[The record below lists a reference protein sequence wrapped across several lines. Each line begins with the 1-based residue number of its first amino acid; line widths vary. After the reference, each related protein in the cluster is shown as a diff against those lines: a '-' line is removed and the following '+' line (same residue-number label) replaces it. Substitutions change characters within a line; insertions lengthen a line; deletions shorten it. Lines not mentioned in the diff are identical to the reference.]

1 MRRKFKNKRMEEQ
14 YTETDFLKDL
24 AQEVLKGTTTTV
36 DVEDIL
42 YGRYS
47 SDAEAE
53 KAIKKFYR
61 VLHNIESVE
70 ENVKQPKQNR
80 TRQLKERQ
88 TVDEYLKDMANLVI
102 QGTTSITDVEDEIY
116 SSCSDHPEKA
126 RPLIQKFHKILR
138 DMKEGVSTNV
148 RHRRLQEKEDVD
160 IDVKNPGVL
169 EVPEGKSVDSLPVS
183 HFVNLAKKKGTSDVT
198 KALNNLQV
206 WNKKKDPKLSKW
218 AGDMI
223 DKVKQQT
230 EKNECIRPNR
240 TRRSKLK
247 EGKEQTVGQYIT
259 QQLDDG
265 KIQEKQ
271 VIAFYDKNNNVKWL
285 GKAGYYPIYLDREPF
300 KSAKKVKNEIRIN
313 ERGVSES
320 TNMKESPMDYLDSEK
335 RAIIDKLESLGYSGT
350 KPINFGGSVLIMYS
364 KTYWTDKR
372 TSSGLEIYIDPLE
385 GDVTVQEFEH
395 EVDTEDLTDLCPVK
409 YVTSANDVLKIDRW
423 ARQAKK
429 HEYSLNYESIRY
441 DRYDPNVEAQF
452 MNPGN
457 LYDDMPETEYGTD
470 DTFEFYVSYCMNNC
484 GNEEIAREYLESE
497 NLPESFIDSIIDE
510 VYLRFDMQ

>member
-1 MRRKFKNKRMEEQ
+1 MVRPIKEDS
-14 YTETDFLKDL
+14 YD
-24 AQEVLKGTTTTV
+24 
-36 DVEDIL
+36 DIL
-42 YGRYS
+42 NDKLFVIHDVWEDEVYDVVEKAKSLGIKEKDIDYDDDNQTIKIMYS
-47 SDAEAE
+47 PYSGMAFHRCAQLYNWFIHFKDWYREAE
-53 KAIKKFYR
+53 F
-61 VLHNIESVE
+61 NESVSLE
-70 ENVKQPKQNR
+70 ER
-80 TRQLKERQ
+80 
-88 TVDEYLKDMANLVI
+88 
-102 QGTTSITDVEDEIY
+102 
-116 SSCSDHPEKA
+116 
-126 RPLIQKFHKILR
+126 
-138 DMKEGVSTNV
+138 
-148 RHRRLQEKEDVD
+148 EDVD

-285 GKAGYYPIYLDREPF
+285 GKAGYYPIYLDHEPF
-300 KSAKKVKNEIRIN
+300 KSVKKVKNEIRIN

-335 RAIIDKLESLGYSGT
+335 RAIIDKLESLGYRGT

-409 YVTSANDVLKIDRW
+409 YVTSANDVVKIDRW
-423 ARQAKK
+423 AKQAKK
-429 HEYSLNYESIRY
+429 HEYSLNYESIGY

-452 MNPGN
+452 MDPSDF
-457 LYDDMPETEYGTD
+457 YDDMPETEYDTD

-510 VYLRFDMQ
+510 VYLRFDML

>member
-1 MRRKFKNKRMEEQ
+1 MRRQFKRKHIQKEQ

-42 YGRYS
+42 YRRYH

-61 VLHNIESVE
+61 VLHNME
-70 ENVKQPKQNR
+70 
-80 TRQLKERQ
+80 
-88 TVDEYLKDMANLVI
+88 
-102 QGTTSITDVEDEIY
+102 
-116 SSCSDHPEKA
+116 
-126 RPLIQKFHKILR
+126 
-138 DMKEGVSTNV
+138 EGVSTKT
-148 RHRRLQEKEDVD
+148 RYRRLHEKEDVD

-183 HFVNLAKKKGTSDVT
+183 HFVNLAKKKGTSNVT

-218 AGDMI
+218 AGNMI
-223 DKVKQQT
+223 DKVKKQT

-247 EGKEQTVGQYIT
+247 EGKGQTVGQYIT

-285 GKAGYYPIYLDREPF
+285 GKAGYYPIYLDHEPF
-300 KSAKKVKNEIRIN
+300 KYAKKVKNEIRIN

-320 TNMKESPMDYLDSEK
+320 TNIKESPMDYLDSEK
-335 RAIIDKLESLGYSGT
+335 RAIIDKLESLGYRGT
-350 KPINFGGSVLIMYS
+350 KPIKFSGSILIMYS

-409 YVTSANDVLKIDRW
+409 YVKSANDVLKIDRW
-423 ARQAKK
+423 ARRAKK
-429 HEYSLNYESIRY
+429 HEYSLNYESIGY
-441 DRYDPNVEAQF
+441 DRYDPNVDVDF
-452 MNPGN
+452 MDPGN
-457 LYDDMPETEYGTD
+457 LYDDMPDTEYTQD

-510 VYLRFDMQ
+510 VYERFSMSESTKRKRGRKV